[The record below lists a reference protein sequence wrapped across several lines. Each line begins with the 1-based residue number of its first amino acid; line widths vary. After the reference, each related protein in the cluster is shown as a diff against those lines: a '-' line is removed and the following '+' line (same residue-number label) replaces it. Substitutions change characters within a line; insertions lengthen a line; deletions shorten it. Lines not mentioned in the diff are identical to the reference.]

1 MLKFGLYESI
11 HKYVCLCFSSEH
23 CARFT
28 RAHARGRGTYARGI
42 HARSLPRTGALF
54 GLRHVSV
61 TIIYRAVPSGRIQ
74 GKGKVDFDGVKSSP
88 DRQSSYEQALDPNTY
103 LELKA
108 RPSNHE
114 QSMFQ
119 LSIIRYRKYP
129 RTPNITIWCFTK
141 KMAGNK
147 MKKYIRKYDNPQI
160 IFTRT
165 DMTTIGFWSR
175 KFISQFTPV
184 RL

>member
-23 CARFT
+23 GARFT
-28 RAHARGRGTYARGI
+28 RAHARGRGTYAPGI
-42 HARSLPRTGALF
+42 HARSLPPTGALF

-88 DRQSSYEQALDPNTY
+88 DRQSSYEQALDQIRIWNSKPGPRTMNS
-103 LELKA
+103 L
-108 RPSNHE
+108 
-114 QSMFQ
+114 MFQ

-160 IFTRT
+160 IFSRT
-165 DMTTIGFWSR
+165 DMTIIGF
-175 KFISQFTPV
+175 
-184 RL
+184 

>member
-1 MLKFGLYESI
+1 MLTFGLSESI

-23 CARFT
+23 GARFT
-28 RAHARGRGTYARGI
+28 RAHARGRGTYAPGI

-114 QSMFQ
+114 QSNVPTEYHSLQ
-119 LSIIRYRKYP
+119 EIPK
-129 RTPNITIWCFTK
+129 
-141 KMAGNK
+141 
-147 MKKYIRKYDNPQI
+147 NPEYYNMVLHKENGGKQNEEVYKEI
-160 IFTRT
+160 
-165 DMTTIGFWSR
+165 
-175 KFISQFTPV
+175 
-184 RL
+184 